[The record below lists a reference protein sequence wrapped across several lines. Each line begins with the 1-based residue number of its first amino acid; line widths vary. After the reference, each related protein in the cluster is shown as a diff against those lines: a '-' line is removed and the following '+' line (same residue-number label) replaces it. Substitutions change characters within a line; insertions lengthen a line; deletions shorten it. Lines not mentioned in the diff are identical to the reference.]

1 MPPSML
7 LVPAFAPPLTEE
19 AVKKCNK
26 AFSAEVIIPHLL
38 SLSHYFI
45 EMTDKTNIL
54 GNLGQDPY
62 CPTLRTLHERLA
74 NGQYGPSLLEPTFL
88 TLEHLKTRVKQ
99 RTDIHAVE
107 RPLADFE
114 DLYYALIARLQDL
127 HDLIK
132 IRLKSGFS
140 QLTDLVYEGGITIAA
155 LHTDLEKYWL
165 FLNNAA
171 CGKALDD
178 AIRRARAKATRD
190 EVLRQV
196 QANELSRQEA
206 NETIKKI
213 YEPSFYDGI
222 LGMVFV
228 NGHNAALIAG
238 VLNVRYKD
246 LLAVEKRMALK
257 KKGLP
262 TSKPKKKVKFA
273 SEHEKNNQQEVV
285 NQCAMAEE
293 HIESQQVTDCT
304 ERFTEL
310 TVADEPTPNELI
322 RLKDPNGKDAV
333 QPFTPIV
340 SEPANYTTTELAN
353 NLANQPVTEVINRIA
368 DHFASGPIKQT
379 TSQPIDQFITEPAPK
394 PPGAATDNHPLDMAA
409 IEAGIHHERAQQEA
423 LYNHLQW
430 EMRFQRVNEYRNY
443 LRNQASRGLLDN
455 YKVKRRSSGN
465 LRRDRGAQCSWG
477 GYHGRGED
485 VEMAMD

>member
-1 MPPSML
+1 ML

-19 AVKKCNK
+19 AVKKCTK

-54 GNLGQDPY
+54 GNTGQDPY

-74 NGQYGPSLLEPTFL
+74 NGQYGPCLLEPTFL
-88 TLEHLKTRVKQ
+88 TLEHLKARVKQ
-99 RTDIHAVE
+99 RTVIGAVE

-114 DLYYALIARLQDL
+114 DLYYALIARLQDF

-132 IRLKSGFS
+132 IRLKSGFN
-140 QLTDLVYEGGITIAA
+140 QLTDLVYEDGITIAA

-165 FLNNAA
+165 FLNDAA

-190 EVLRQV
+190 EVFRQV

-206 NETIKKI
+206 DETIKKI
-213 YEPSFYDGI
+213 WEPSFYNGI

-257 KKGLP
+257 KKALF
-262 TSKPKKKVKFA
+262 TSKSKKKVMFA
-273 SEHEKNNQQEVV
+273 SENLTNTQYEVV
-285 NQCAMAEE
+285 NQSAVAEE
-293 HIESQQVTDCT
+293 HMEVQQVTDCT
-304 ERFTEL
+304 ERFTKL
-310 TVADEPTPNELI
+310 AVADEPAPNEILEFKHI
-322 RLKDPNGKDAV
+322 NGKDAV
-333 QPFTPIV
+333 QPVTPVV
-340 SEPANYTTTELAN
+340 SEPANYTASELAN
-353 NLANQPVTEVINRIA
+353 RLANQPVTELVKRVV
-368 DHFASGPIKQT
+368 DHFASGPIQQT
-379 TSQPIDQFITEPAPK
+379 TSQPVDQFITEPATK
-394 PPGAATDNHPLDMAA
+394 PPGAATDNFPFNMAT
-409 IEAGIHHERAQQEA
+409 IEAGIQHERAQQEA

-430 EMRFQRVNEYRNY
+430 EMRLQRVNEYRNY
-443 LRNQASRGLLDN
+443 LRNQASRGVLDN
-455 YKVKRRSSGN
+455 YKVKRRGSGN
-465 LRRDRGAQCSWG
+465 LHRGRGAQGPWG
-477 GYHGRGED
+477 GYASRLGAD